1 MKLRA
6 ATIGMVLALGA
17 CSAPNGDTINSSA
30 SANDA
35 APDQNAALAN
45 YVPPSVTSRADFG
58 GVIERRFHRADAN
71 ADDKLTVDELP
82 GRNAERLL
90 GRYDKDGNGS
100 LDSSE
105 WGTLMLERFD
115 RLDANKDG
123 SVTSKEREA
132 MRAARGAGARAGA
145 EPDAALDEAE
155 NVNTM

>member
-6 ATIGMVLALGA
+6 VTIGMVLVIGA
-17 CSAPNGDTINSSA
+17 CSAPSADNLNSSA
-30 SANDA
+30 SANDT
-35 APDQNAALAN
+35 APDQNAALAS

-58 GVIERRFHRADAN
+58 GVIERRFHRVDAN
-71 ADDKLTVDELP
+71 ADDKLTIDELP
-82 GRNAERLL
+82 GRNAQRMLD
-90 GRYDKDGNGS
+90 RYDKDGNGS

-123 SVTSKEREA
+123 SVTSKERET
-132 MRAARGAGARAGA
+132 MRATRGARA